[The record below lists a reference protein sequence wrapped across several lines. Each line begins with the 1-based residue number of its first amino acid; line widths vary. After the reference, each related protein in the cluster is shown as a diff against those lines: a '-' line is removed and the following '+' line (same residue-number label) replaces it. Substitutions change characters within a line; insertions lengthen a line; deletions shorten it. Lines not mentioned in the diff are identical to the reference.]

1 MRDPTLRFELAAKAR
16 SAVSGMSWRATALKT
31 LDVYRRAQ
39 AERRA
44 A

>member
-1 MRDPTLRFELAAKAR
+1 MLAAKAR